1 MEQTFSQIY
10 RDHVGLIGRHGR
22 QGAQRPSSHC
32 PHDVGLVIQEGMLG
46 VKPALIPEAPFDQLP
61 PGSCMWACCSGE
73 DESYTGLMRVEFQIF
88 QNGLR
93 NSQPF

>member
-22 QGAQRPSSHC
+22 QDTQRPSGHC

-61 PGSCMWACCSGE
+61 PGSCTWACCSGE
-73 DESYTGLMRVEFQIF
+73 DESYTGLMGVEFQIF
-88 QNGLR
+88 QNGLH